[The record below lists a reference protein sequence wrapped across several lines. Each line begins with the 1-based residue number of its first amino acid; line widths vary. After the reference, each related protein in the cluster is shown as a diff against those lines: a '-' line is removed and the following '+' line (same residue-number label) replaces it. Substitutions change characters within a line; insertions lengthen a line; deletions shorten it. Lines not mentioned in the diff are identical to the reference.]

1 MLVDLENVSAAHSG
15 NRVART
21 DRGGRVAKPKH
32 IAMADQIKKSTNPSK
47 IMDAKM
53 AMLILV
59 LVTKKADLSATLE
72 RITNDYEHMVAD
84 RAFQEQRILLLEE
97 RPVDHTRKSESIHF
111 LLVFLVNRQR
121 LSAILRSSLIFSYFF
136 SLFRFSHC

>member
-1 MLVDLENVSAAHSG
+1 
-15 NRVART
+15 
-21 DRGGRVAKPKH
+21 
-32 IAMADQIKKSTNPSK
+32 
-47 IMDAKM
+47 MDAKM

-84 RAFQEQRILLLEE
+84 RAFQEQRILLLVE